1 MQNAVNDLEQFIFIG
16 KITKTIGLKGAVK
29 VILLTDF
36 PERFLKLK
44 EVQLFDERKN
54 ELLINENTKD
64 NSFGIYDVQLY
75 NSFVR
80 ISIKGFES
88 IEKAT
93 SLLNTLICI
102 DEKKRVKLPKG
113 QYYYYEMIEC
123 EVFESEKLL
132 GKVTKIDNFGCSD
145 ILFIN
150 STKGSEIMIPLLKEF
165 VTKIDVKNKK
175 IDVKLIE
182 GLIED
187 DEV

>member
-1 MQNAVNDLEQFIFIG
+1 MDDLDQYIFIG
-16 KITKTIGLKGAVK
+16 KITKTIGIKGAVK

-44 EVQLFDERKN
+44 EILLFDEKN
-54 ELLINENTKD
+54 NKFLMNEIAQN
-64 NSFGIYDVQLY
+64 NSFGIFDVQLY

-80 ISIKGFES
+80 ISIKGFDS
-88 IEKAT
+88 IEKVT
-93 SLLNTLICI
+93 HLLNTLICV

-113 QYYYYEMIEC
+113 IYYYYEMIGC
-123 EVFESEKLL
+123 EVFESDKLL
-132 GKVTKIDNFGCSD
+132 GTVAKIDNFGCSD
-145 ILFIN
+145 ILFIKSVN
-150 STKGSEIMIPLLKEF
+150 GKEIMIPLLKEF
-165 VTKIDVKNKK
+165 VKKIDVKNKK

>member
-1 MQNAVNDLEQFIFIG
+1 MNDLEQFIFIG
-16 KITKTIGLKGAVK
+16 KITKTIGIKGAVK

-44 EVQLFDERKN
+44 EIQLFDEKTN
-54 ELLINENTKD
+54 ELIVNVNTKED
-64 NSFGIYDVQLY
+64 SFEIFDVQLY

-80 ISIKGFES
+80 ISIKGFDS

-102 DEKKRVKLPKG
+102 NEKKRVKLPKG
-113 QYYYYEMIEC
+113 LYYYYEMIGC
-123 EVFESEKLL
+123 EVFDTDRLL
-132 GKVTKIDNFGCSD
+132 GTVTKIDNYGCSD
-145 ILFIN
+145 ILFVK
-150 STKGSEIMIPLLKEF
+150 SPKGNELMIPLLKEF
-165 VTKIDVKNKK
+165 ITKIDVKNKK